1 MGICYHVLLTAT
13 NATATRTHAEIATS
27 AASQIATVA
36 TATTGIVETIATSV
50 AAPTPARLVRSRGA
64 AATAVDRLTGPAA
77 AGHPTGP
84 AAVEGLPTGQALVGE
99 TVERAIL
106 PHRHL
111 VAMESLLHRNNKKHL
126 CDKKILYKN
135 KKIETIDISLE

>member
-1 MGICYHVLLTAT
+1 MG
-13 NATATRTHAEIATS
+13 RTHVEIATS

-50 AAPTPARLVRSRGA
+50 AGPTPARLVRSRGA
-64 AATAVDRLTGPAA
+64 AATAVDPPTGPAA

-111 VAMESLLHRNNKKHL
+111 VAMESLL
-126 CDKKILYKN
+126 
-135 KKIETIDISLE
+135 

>member
-13 NATATRTHAEIATS
+13 DATATRTHAEIATG

-50 AAPTPARLVRSRGA
+50 AAPTLARLVRNRGA
-64 AATAVDRLTGPAA
+64 AATAVDRPTDRAAAGDPLTGPAA
-77 AGHPTGP
+77 AG
-84 AAVEGLPTGQALVGE
+84 LPTGQVPVGE

-106 PHRHL
+106 PHHHL

>member
-1 MGICYHVLLTAT
+1 MG
-13 NATATRTHAEIATS
+13 
-27 AASQIATVA
+27 SQIATVA

-64 AATAVDRLTGPAA
+64 AATAVDRHTDRAAAGDPLTGQAA

-126 CDKKILYKN
+126 CDKKSCTKVR
-135 KKIETIDISLE
+135 K

>member
-13 NATATRTHAEIATS
+13 DATATRTHVEIATS

-64 AATAVDRLTGPAA
+64 AATAVDRHTDRAA
-77 AGHPTGP
+77 AGDH
-84 AAVEGLPTGQALVGE
+84 LIGQAVVGE

-126 CDKKILYKN
+126 CDKKSCTKVR
-135 KKIETIDISLE
+135 K

>member
-1 MGICYHVLLTAT
+1 MQ
-13 NATATRTHAEIATS
+13 IATS

-50 AAPTPARLVRSRGA
+50 AAPTPARLARSRGA
-64 AATAVDRLTGPAA
+64 AATAVDRHTDRAA
-77 AGHPTGP
+77 AGDPLIGLAAVEGHPTGP

-99 TVERAIL
+99 TVGRAIL

-111 VAMESLLHRNNKKHL
+111 VATESLLHRNNKST
-126 CDKKILYKN
+126 CVIKKIM
-135 KKIETIDISLE
+135 

>member
-1 MGICYHVLLTAT
+1 MGMG
-13 NATATRTHAEIATS
+13 S

-64 AATAVDRLTGPAA
+64 AATAVDRHTDRAA
-77 AGHPTGP
+77 AGGPPTGP

-99 TVERAIL
+99 TVGRAIL

-111 VAMESLLHRNNKKHL
+111 VVMESLLHRNNKST
-126 CDKKILYKN
+126 CVIKKILYK
-135 KKIETIDISLE
+135 S

>member
-1 MGICYHVLLTAT
+1 LTAT
-13 NATATRTHAEIATS
+13 DATATRTHVEIATS

-64 AATAVDRLTGPAA
+64 AATAVDRPTDRAAAGDPLTGPAA
-77 AGHPTGP
+77 AVHPTGP
-84 AAVEGLPTGQALVGE
+84 AAVEGLPTGQVPVGE

-126 CDKKILYKN
+126 CDKNPVQK
-135 KKIETIDISLE
+135 LEKREKRH

>member
-1 MGICYHVLLTAT
+1 MGD
-13 NATATRTHAEIATS
+13 ATATRTHVEIATS

-64 AATAVDRLTGPAA
+64 AATAVDRPTDRAAAGDPLTGQAA
-77 AGHPTGP
+77 AGH
-84 AAVEGLPTGQALVGE
+84 LTGQAAVGE
-99 TVERAIL
+99 TVGRAIL

-111 VAMESLLHRNNKKHL
+111 VAMESLLHRNDKRHL
-126 CDKKILYKN
+126 CDKNPVQK
-135 KKIETIDISLE
+135 LENRDNRH

>member
-1 MGICYHVLLTAT
+1 MG
-13 NATATRTHAEIATS
+13 
-27 AASQIATVA
+27 

-64 AATAVDRLTGPAA
+64 AATAADRHTGRAA
-77 AGHPTGP
+77 AGDPLTGP
-84 AAVEGLPTGQALVGE
+84 AAVEGLPTGQAPVGE

-111 VAMESLLHRNNKKHL
+111 VATESLLHRNNKST
-126 CDKKILYKN
+126 CVIKKIM
-135 KKIETIDISLE
+135 

>member
-13 NATATRTHAEIATS
+13 DATATRTHAEIATS

-50 AAPTPARLVRSRGA
+50 AAPTPARLVRSRG
-64 AATAVDRLTGPAA
+64 PAA

-84 AAVEGLPTGQALVGE
+84 AAVEGRPTGQAPVGE

>member
-1 MGICYHVLLTAT
+1 MGTD
-13 NATATRTHAEIATS
+13 ATATRTHVEIATS

-64 AATAVDRLTGPAA
+64 AATAVDRHTDRAS
-77 AGHPTGP
+77 AGDPLIGL

-99 TVERAIL
+99 TVGRAIL

-111 VAMESLLHRNNKKHL
+111 VATESLLHRNNKKHL
-126 CDKKILYKN
+126 CDKKNHVK
-135 KKIETIDISLE
+135 S

>member
-1 MGICYHVLLTAT
+1 M
-13 NATATRTHAEIATS
+13 RTHAEIATS

-64 AATAVDRLTGPAA
+64 AAAAGDPLTGPAA
-77 AGHPTGP
+77 AVHPTGP
-84 AAVEGLPTGQALVGE
+84 AAVEGLPTGQAPVGE

-111 VAMESLLHRNNKKHL
+111 VAMESLLHRNNKKYL
-126 CDKKILYKN
+126 CDKKILYK
-135 KKIETIDISLE
+135 S

>member
-1 MGICYHVLLTAT
+1 MG
-13 NATATRTHAEIATS
+13 RTHAEIATS

-64 AATAVDRLTGPAA
+64 AATAVDRHTDRAA
-77 AGHPTGP
+77 AGDPLIGQAAAVHPTGP

-126 CDKKILYKN
+126 C
-135 KKIETIDISLE
+135 

>member
-1 MGICYHVLLTAT
+1 MG
-13 NATATRTHAEIATS
+13 S

-64 AATAVDRLTGPAA
+64 AATAVDRPTDRAA
-77 AGHPTGP
+77 VGGHPTGP
-84 AAVEGLPTGQALVGE
+84 AAVEGLPTGQVPVGE

-111 VAMESLLHRNNKKHL
+111 VAMESLLHRKKKKHL
-126 CDKKILYKN
+126 CDKK
-135 KKIETIDISLE
+135 SC

>member
-1 MGICYHVLLTAT
+1 MGD
-13 NATATRTHAEIATS
+13 ATATRTHAEIATS

-64 AATAVDRLTGPAA
+64 AATAVDRPTDRAAAGDPLTGPAA
-77 AGHPTGP
+77 A
-84 AAVEGLPTGQALVGE
+84 VEGLLTGQVPVGE

-111 VAMESLLHRNNKKHL
+111 VAMESLLHRNNKMHL
-126 CDKKILYKN
+126 CDKKK
-135 KKIETIDISLE
+135 SC

>member
-1 MGICYHVLLTAT
+1 MG
-13 NATATRTHAEIATS
+13 TRTHAEIATS

-36 TATTGIVETIATSV
+36 TATTGIVEIIATSV

-64 AATAVDRLTGPAA
+64 AATAVDRHTDQAA
-77 AGHPTGP
+77 AGDPLTGQ

-126 CDKKILYKN
+126 CDKKSCTKVR
-135 KKIETIDISLE
+135 

>member
-1 MGICYHVLLTAT
+1 MGICYRVLLTAT
-13 NATATRTHAEIATS
+13 DATATRTHAEIATS

-36 TATTGIVETIATSV
+36 TATTGIVEIIATSV

-64 AATAVDRLTGPAA
+64 AATAVDRHTDRAA
-77 AGHPTGP
+77 AGDHLIGQ
-84 AAVEGLPTGQALVGE
+84 AVVEGLPTGQALVGE

-126 CDKKILYKN
+126 CDKKSCTKVR
-135 KKIETIDISLE
+135 K

>member
-1 MGICYHVLLTAT
+1 MG
-13 NATATRTHAEIATS
+13 S

-36 TATTGIVETIATSV
+36 TATTGIAEIIATSA

-64 AATAVDRLTGPAA
+64 AATAVDRPTDRAA
-77 AGHPTGP
+77 A
-84 AAVEGLPTGQALVGE
+84 EGLPTGQAPVGE

-126 CDKKILYKN
+126 CDKKSCTKFSR
-135 KKIETIDISLE
+135 K

>member
-1 MGICYHVLLTAT
+1 MGTAT
-13 NATATRTHAEIATS
+13 DATATRTHVEIATS

-64 AATAVDRLTGPAA
+64 AATAVDRPTDRAA
-77 AGHPTGP
+77 AGDPPIGP
-84 AAVEGLPTGQALVGE
+84 AAVEGLPTGQAPVGE
-99 TVERAIL
+99 TVEMAIL

-126 CDKKILYKN
+126 CDKKSCTKVR
-135 KKIETIDISLE
+135 K

>member
-1 MGICYHVLLTAT
+1 MG
-13 NATATRTHAEIATS
+13 TRTHAEIATS

-36 TATTGIVETIATSV
+36 TATTGIVEIIATSV

-64 AATAVDRLTGPAA
+64 AATAVDRHTDRAAA

-84 AAVEGLPTGQALVGE
+84 AAVEGLPTGQAPVGE

-111 VAMESLLHRNNKKHL
+111 VAMESLLHRNDKKHL
-126 CDKKILYKN
+126 CDK
-135 KKIETIDISLE
+135 

>member
-1 MGICYHVLLTAT
+1 MG
-13 NATATRTHAEIATS
+13 
-27 AASQIATVA
+27 SQIATVA

-64 AATAVDRLTGPAA
+64 AATAVDRHTDRAAAGDPLTGQAA
-77 AGHPTGP
+77 AGHHTGP

-106 PHRHL
+106 PPRHL
-111 VAMESLLHRNNKKHL
+111 VVMESLLHRNNKKHL
-126 CDKKILYKN
+126 CDKKNPVQKLN
-135 KKIETIDISLE
+135 ENRDNRHLKK